1 MLEKLLGLVTAGDV
15 QSSAHLSRELQVG
28 EGLVCDMLREL
39 TRMGYLQ
46 PITGDCWACHR
57 GCSSFGA
64 CTDVRVGRVWAL
76 TEKGRQASRKRGVRW
91 NDDRSS

>member
-1 MLEKLLGLVTAGDV
+1 MLEKLLVLVTAGDV

-46 PITGDCWACHR
+46 PITGDCRACHR
-57 GCSSFGA
+57 GCSSFGT
-64 CTDVRVGRVWAL
+64 CTADRAGRIWAL
-76 TEKGRQASRKRGVRW
+76 TEKGRQASRMRGVR
-91 NDDRSS
+91 